1 MSKKKKILIIAAV
14 VLIVICAV
22 ILIVTL
28 TGKTAKHDKN
38 LNLSDISSMTR
49 DTDMPMI
56 IYADKEKVYIAD
68 SQFGFVIYDMAQ
80 KKVVDRCTYDEMNGI
95 CKDVGVLEAMATNDG
110 KHIYFGERLVGLSW
124 EYNTKS
130 QKYKSLGKLSK
141 DIYIPTAIA
150 AGYNSDYDQYFDLNY
165 DISDTIGVLDDSF
178 VYLRLDSEGKL
189 ENLQLVRCYNDK
201 DKQDIMDVFK

>member
-1 MSKKKKILIIAAV
+1 MSKKQKVLIIVAV
-14 VLIVICAV
+14 AIVVIVAV

-38 LNLSDISSMTR
+38 LDLSDIGSMTY
-49 DTDMPMI
+49 DSDMPQI

-68 SQFGFVIYDMAQ
+68 SQFGFVIYDMTQ

-95 CKDVGVLEAMATNDG
+95 CKDVGVLEAMTTNDG

-124 EYNTKS
+124 EYNTRS
-130 QKYKSLGKLSK
+130 QKYKSIRKLSD

-150 AGYNSDYDQYFDLNY
+150 AGYNSDYDQYFDLSY
-165 DISDTIGVLDDSF
+165 TISDTIGVLDDSF
-178 VYLRLDSEGKL
+178 VYLRLDSEGNL

-201 DKQDIMDVFK
+201 DNQDVMNLFK

>member
-28 TGKTAKHDKN
+28 TGKTAKHDKK

-150 AGYNSDYDQYFDLNY
+150 AGYNYEYDQNFDLNY

-189 ENLQLVRCYNDK
+189 ESLQLVRCYNDK

>member
-1 MSKKKKILIIAAV
+1 MSKKKKIFIIAAV
-14 VLIVICAV
+14 ILIVICAV

-95 CKDVGVLEAMATNDG
+95 CKDVGVLEAMVTNDG

-150 AGYNSDYDQYFDLNY
+150 AGYNSEYDQYFDLNY
-165 DISDTIGVLDDSF
+165 DISDTIGVFDDSF

>member
-28 TGKTAKHDKN
+28 TGKTAKHDKK

-130 QKYKSLGKLSK
+130 QKYKTLGKLSK

-150 AGYNSDYDQYFDLNY
+150 AGYNSEYDQYFDLNY

>member
-1 MSKKKKILIIAAV
+1 M
-14 VLIVICAV
+14 
-22 ILIVTL
+22 
-28 TGKTAKHDKN
+28 
-38 LNLSDISSMTR
+38 R
-49 DTDMPMI
+49 MI
-56 IYADKEKVYIAD
+56 ADKEKVYIAD

>member
-150 AGYNSDYDQYFDLNY
+150 AGYNSEYDQYIDLNY

>member
-28 TGKTAKHDKN
+28 TGKTAKHDKK
-38 LNLSDISSMTR
+38 LNLSDISSMTC

-150 AGYNSDYDQYFDLNY
+150 AGYNSEYDQYFDLNY

>member
-28 TGKTAKHDKN
+28 TGKTAKHDKK
-38 LNLSDISSMTR
+38 LNLSDINSMTR

>member
-28 TGKTAKHDKN
+28 TGKTAKHVKN

>member
-14 VLIVICAV
+14 ILIVICAV

-150 AGYNSDYDQYFDLNY
+150 AGYNSEYDQYFDLNY

>member
-14 VLIVICAV
+14 ILIVICAV

-150 AGYNSDYDQYFDLNY
+150 AGYNSEYDQYFDLNY
-165 DISDTIGVLDDSF
+165 DISDTIGVLEDSF

>member
-14 VLIVICAV
+14 ILIVICAV

-124 EYNTKS
+124 AYNTKS

-150 AGYNSDYDQYFDLNY
+150 AGYNSEYDQYFDLNY

>member
-28 TGKTAKHDKN
+28 TGKTAKHDKK

-110 KHIYFGERLVGLSW
+110 KHIFFGERLVGLSW

-150 AGYNSDYDQYFDLNY
+150 AGYNSEYDQYFDLNY

>member
-28 TGKTAKHDKN
+28 TGKTAKHDKK

-150 AGYNSDYDQYFDLNY
+150 AGYNSEYDQYFDLNY

>member
-1 MSKKKKILIIAAV
+1 MSKKKKIFIIAAV
-14 VLIVICAV
+14 ILIVICAV

-150 AGYNSDYDQYFDLNY
+150 AGYNSEYDQYFDLNY

>member
-150 AGYNSDYDQYFDLNY
+150 AGYNSEYDQYFDLNY
-165 DISDTIGVLDDSF
+165 DISDTIGVFDDSF

>member
-14 VLIVICAV
+14 VLVVVVAI

-38 LNLSDISSMTR
+38 VDLSDIASMTY
-49 DTDMPMI
+49 DTDIPQI

-68 SQFGFVIYDMAQ
+68 SQFGIIIYDMTQ

-95 CKDVGVLEAMATNDG
+95 CKDVGVLEAMVTNDG
-110 KHIYFGERLVGLSW
+110 KHIYFGERLVGISW

-130 QKYKSLGKLSK
+130 QKYKAVSK
-141 DIYIPTAIA
+141 MSDDIFIPTAIA
-150 AGYNSDYDQYFDLNY
+150 PGYSEDYDQYFDLSYN
-165 DISDTIGVLDDSF
+165 ISDAIGVLSDSF
-178 VYLRLDSEGKL
+178 VYLRLSEDGSL
-189 ENLQLVRCYNDK
+189 GSLQLVRCYNDK
-201 DKQDIMDVFK
+201 DNQDVMDVFA

>member
-14 VLIVICAV
+14 ILIVICAV

-68 SQFGFVIYDMAQ
+68 SQFGFVIYDMTQ

-150 AGYNSDYDQYFDLNY
+150 AGYNSEYDQYFDLNY

>member
-1 MSKKKKILIIAAV
+1 MSKKKKILIIIAV
-14 VLIVICAV
+14 AIVVIVAV

-38 LNLSDISSMTR
+38 LDLSDISSMTY
-49 DTDMPMI
+49 DSDMPQI

-68 SQFGFVIYDMAQ
+68 SQFGFVIYDMTQ

-95 CKDVGVLEAMATNDG
+95 CKDVGVLEAMTTNDG

-130 QKYKSLGKLSK
+130 QKYKSIRKLSD

-165 DISDTIGVLDDSF
+165 TISDTIGVLDDSF
-178 VYLRLDSEGKL
+178 VYLRLDSEGNL
-189 ENLQLVRCYNDK
+189 GNLQLVRCYNDK
-201 DKQDIMDVFK
+201 DNQDVMELFK

>member
-150 AGYNSDYDQYFDLNY
+150 AGYNSEYDQYFDLNY